1 MDIIHVNTE
10 NFDKVIA
17 QGKVIVDFWA
27 PWCGPCRMLGPVL
40 EEIANE
46 YSGLTVAKVNV
57 DEEPS
62 LAARFSIA
70 SIPTVFL
77 FEDGVLKKK
86 TMGYMDKDELCY
98 ELGI

>member
-27 PWCGPCRMLGPVL
+27 PWCGPCQMLGPVL
-40 EEIANE
+40 EEVADE
-46 YSGLTVAKVNV
+46 YNDIVIAKVNV
-57 DEEPS
+57 DEEPA
-62 LAARFSIA
+62 LAARFKVA

-77 FEDGVLKKK
+77 FENGVLAKK

>member
-40 EEIANE
+40 EEIADE
-46 YSGLTVAKVNV
+46 YDDIVIAKVNV
-57 DEEPS
+57 DEEPA
-62 LAARFSIA
+62 LAARFKVA
-70 SIPTVFL
+70 SIPTVLL
-77 FEDGVLKKK
+77 FENGVLAKK
-86 TMGYMDKDELCY
+86 TMGYMGKDELCY

>member
-10 NFDKVIA
+10 NFDKLIA

-40 EEIANE
+40 EEIADE
-46 YSGLTVAKVNV
+46 YDDIVIAKVNV
-57 DEEPS
+57 DEEPA
-62 LAARFSIA
+62 LAARFKVA
-70 SIPTVFL
+70 SIPTVLL
-77 FEDGVLKKK
+77 FENGVLAKK
-86 TMGYMDKDELCY
+86 TMGYMGKDELCY

>member
-10 NFDKVIA
+10 NFDKLIA

-27 PWCGPCRMLGPVL
+27 PWCGPCQMLGPVL
-40 EEIANE
+40 EEIADE
-46 YSGLTVAKVNV
+46 YDDIVIAKVNV
-57 DEEPS
+57 DEEPA
-62 LAARFSIA
+62 LAARFNVA

-77 FEDGVLKKK
+77 FENGVLAKK
-86 TMGYMDKDELCY
+86 TLGYMGKDELCC

>member
-27 PWCGPCRMLGPVL
+27 PWCGPCQMLGPVL
-40 EEIANE
+40 EEIADE
-46 YSGLTVAKVNV
+46 YDDIVIAKVNV
-57 DEEPS
+57 DEEPA
-62 LAARFSIA
+62 LAARFKVA

-77 FEDGVLKKK
+77 FENGVLTKK
-86 TMGYMDKDELCY
+86 TMGYMDKDELCC